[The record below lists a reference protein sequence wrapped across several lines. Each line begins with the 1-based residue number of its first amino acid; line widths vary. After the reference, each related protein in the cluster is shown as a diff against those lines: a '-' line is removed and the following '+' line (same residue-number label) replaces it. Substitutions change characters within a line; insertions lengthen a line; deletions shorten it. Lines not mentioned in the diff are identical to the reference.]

1 MVVSRT
7 CRTIRDN
14 GEPCR
19 AAPLRDADHCRMH
32 SPDHPADVQEGRRVG
47 GLRRRKEV
55 TLQAAYEFDG
65 LGTVADIRRVVEIAV
80 LDALSMEN
88 SIARGRL
95 LVAAALA
102 GAKLLETGELEDR
115 VERIEGV
122 LGPKLEKGR
131 RR

>member
-1 MVVSRT
+1 MVSRT
-7 CRTIRDN
+7 CKTVRDN

-19 AAPLRDADHCRMH
+19 AAPLRDGDFCRMH
-32 SPDHPADVQEGRRVG
+32 SPDHVGDVQEGRRIG

-65 LGTVADIRRVVEIAV
+65 PGTVPDIRRVVEIAV

-95 LVAAALA
+95 LIAAAQVA
-102 GAKLLETGELEDR
+102 GKLLETGELEDR
-115 VERIEGV
+115 IERIEAV
-122 LGPKLEKGR
+122 LGPKLAKGR
-131 RR
+131 R